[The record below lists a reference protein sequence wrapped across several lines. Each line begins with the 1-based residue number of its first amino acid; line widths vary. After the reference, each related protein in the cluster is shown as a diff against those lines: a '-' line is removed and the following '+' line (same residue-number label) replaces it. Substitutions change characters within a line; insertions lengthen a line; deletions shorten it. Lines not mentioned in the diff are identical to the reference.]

1 MRVKI
6 IALLLA
12 CSSLGACVSGP
23 GYYEDDGYYA
33 DRGYEDRG
41 YSDECRECGRVER
54 IEWVRG
60 GNPQTSGGG
69 AILGALVGGALGST
83 VGRGDGRRAATV
95 GGAVIGGVIGN
106 EVEKDDRRH
115 GRAEIIVRMENG
127 ERVVFDGSPDELRE
141 GDDVIIV
148 AGELRLR

>member
-1 MRVKI
+1 MRFKL
-6 IALLLA
+6 IAVVVASLG
-12 CSSLGACVSGP
+12 LGACVTGP
-23 GYYEDDGYYA
+23 GYYEDEGYYA
-33 DRGYEDRG
+33 DRG

-69 AILGALVGGALGST
+69 AILGALIGGALGNQ
-83 VGRGDGRRAATV
+83 VGKGDGRKAATV

-115 GRAEIIVRMENG
+115 GRAEITIRMENG
-127 ERVVFDGSPDELRE
+127 ERLIFDGSPDELRE
-141 GDDVIIV
+141 GDEVIIV
-148 AGELRLR
+148 AGEPRLR